1 METCGGELDTG
12 TQWDSQWALHRAPR
26 VTLRSASA
34 VEGALNL
41 TACLHLWRDCPR
53 LQQLTDPS
61 LPKEVSFLFPT
72 SLTSVSLTLWVRD
85 TPKLQLFPPALPGDT
100 NHKGTS

>member
-34 VEGALNL
+34 VDGVLNL
-41 TACLHLWRDCPR
+41 QPDFICDGTVQDSR
-53 LQQLTDPS
+53 S
-61 LPKEVSFLFPT
+61 SPT
-72 SLTSVSLTLWVRD
+72 LGCQKR
-85 TPKLQLFPPALPGDT
+85 
-100 NHKGTS
+100 

>member
-26 VTLRSASA
+26 VTLRSAFA

-41 TACLHLWRDCPR
+41 QPAFICGGTVQDSSSSPILACQKR
-53 LQQLTDPS
+53 
-61 LPKEVSFLFPT
+61 
-72 SLTSVSLTLWVRD
+72 
-85 TPKLQLFPPALPGDT
+85 
-100 NHKGTS
+100 